1 MPVVSGEGILDGFLE
16 VIFLHL
22 GSAIRTRWGVV
33 VQFSDDFLEGISI
46 NNIHNLDIRVF
57 NIE

>member
-33 VQFSDDFLEGISI
+33 VQFSDDFLMCILI
-46 NNIHNLDIRVF
+46 DDIYNLYVWVFDI
-57 NIE
+57 E